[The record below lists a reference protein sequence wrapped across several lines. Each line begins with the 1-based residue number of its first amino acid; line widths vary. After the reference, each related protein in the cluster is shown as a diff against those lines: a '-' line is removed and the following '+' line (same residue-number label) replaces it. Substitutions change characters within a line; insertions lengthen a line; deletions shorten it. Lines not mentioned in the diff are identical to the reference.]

1 MYRIIKTY
9 VHIPLYNG
17 SIMRKTIL
25 IVDSNDET
33 RTYLKQLITS
43 RNFIA
48 LEATDGEAAL
58 EIIERT
64 PPDLIILDFLL
75 SNMTGE
81 AVCAKIKADNPNII
95 IIVLSA
101 KAESVDIVRGLQ
113 IGADDYVTKPFDPE
127 ELMARI
133 DTRLRATIQQ
143 ERLVMQPELTKVIFR
158 ETPLLL
164 GFRLIGNVI
173 LLLMSYFLTAL
184 LLSFLSPYFNLT
196 LLPPTYVGLF
206 LIMLIFTIVISIF
219 VVLKWQ
225 SEYTI
230 LTPSGIMQYSGILQK
245 KEQRYACSFVEAVK
259 LEQSL
264 FGSIFNFGTL
274 SLYDPEIK
282 EDIYLENITDPK
294 KSIDLIKKILSRN
307 DKPPMPF
314 VVSET

>member
-1 MYRIIKTY
+1 
-9 VHIPLYNG
+9 
-17 SIMRKTIL
+17 MRKTIL

-33 RTYLKQLITS
+33 RLYLKQLITS
-43 RNFIA
+43 RNFIVLEANSGEVA
-48 LEATDGEAAL
+48 LEM
-58 EIIERT
+58 IERS

-75 SNMTGE
+75 PQMSGE
-81 AVCAKIKADNPNII
+81 AVCAKIKADNPQVV

-113 IGADDYVTKPFDPE
+113 IGADDYIAKPFDPE

-133 DTRLRATIQQ
+133 DTRLRATVQQ
-143 ERLVMQPELTKVIFR
+143 ERLVLQPELTKVTFR

-164 GFRLIGNVI
+164 TFRLIGI
-173 LLLMSYFLTAL
+173 TFLFLISYSLTSLLMTFV
-184 LLSFLSPYFNLT
+184 SPYFNLA
-196 LLPPTYVGLF
+196 LLPPSYVGLF
-206 LIMLIFTIVISIF
+206 LIMLIVSVVVAIF
-219 VVLKWQ
+219 VILKWQ

-245 KEQRYACSFVEAVK
+245 KEQRYACSFVEAIK
-259 LEQSL
+259 MEQS
-264 FGSIFNFGTL
+264 FIGSIFNFGTL
-274 SLYDPEIK
+274 ALYDPEIK

-314 VVSET
+314 VVNEV

>member
-1 MYRIIKTY
+1 
-9 VHIPLYNG
+9 
-17 SIMRKTIL
+17 MRKTIL

-33 RTYLKQLITS
+33 RLYLKQLITS

-48 LEATDGEAAL
+48 LEANNGETAL
-58 EIIERT
+58 EIVERS
-64 PPDLIILDFLL
+64 PPDLIILDFILPQM
-75 SNMTGE
+75 SGE
-81 AVCAKIKADNPNII
+81 ALCAKIKADNPQTVV
-95 IIVLSA
+95 IVLSA

-113 IGADDYVTKPFDPE
+113 IGADDYVAKPFDPE

-133 DTRLRATIQQ
+133 DTRLRATVQQ
-143 ERLVMQPELTKVIFR
+143 ERLILQPELTKVTFR

-164 GFRLIGNVI
+164 TFRLIGIV
-173 LLLMSYFLTAL
+173 LLFLISYFLISL
-184 LLSFLSPYFNLT
+184 LMTFVSPYLNLA
-196 LLPPTYVGLF
+196 LLPPSYVGLF
-206 LIMLIFTIVISIF
+206 FIMLIVSVIVAIF
-219 VVLKWQ
+219 IVLKWQ

-245 KEQRYACSFVEAVK
+245 REQRYACSFVEAIK
-259 LEQSL
+259 MEQSL
-264 FGSIFNFGTL
+264 LGSIFNFGTL

-314 VVSET
+314 VVNET

>member
-1 MYRIIKTY
+1 MYRKIRIY
-9 VHIPLYNG
+9 VSIPLYNIR
-17 SIMRKTIL
+17 IMRKTIL

-33 RTYLKQLITS
+33 RLYLKQLITS

-48 LEATDGEAAL
+48 LEANSGEAAL
-58 EIIERT
+58 EMIDRS
-64 PPDLIILDFLL
+64 PPDLIILDFILPQM
-75 SNMTGE
+75 SGE
-81 AVCAKIKADNPNII
+81 AVCAKIKADNPQTVV
-95 IIVLSA
+95 IVLSA

-113 IGADDYVTKPFDPE
+113 IGADDYIAKPFDPE

-133 DTRLRATIQQ
+133 DTRLRSTIQQ
-143 ERLVMQPELTKVIFR
+143 ERLVLQPELTKMTFR

-164 GFRLIGNVI
+164 TFRLIGIV
-173 LLLMSYFLTAL
+173 LLFLISYFLISL
-184 LLSFLSPYFNLT
+184 LMTFISPYLNLA
-196 LLPPTYVGLF
+196 LLPPSYVGLF
-206 LIMLIFTIVISIF
+206 FIMLIVSVVVAIF

-245 KEQRYACSFVEAVK
+245 KEQRYACSFVEAIK
-259 LEQSL
+259 MEQSL
-264 FGSIFNFGTL
+264 LGSIFNFGTL

>member
-1 MYRIIKTY
+1 MYRKIGTY
-9 VHIPLYNG
+9 VRIPLYNVN
-17 SIMRKTIL
+17 IMRKTIL

-33 RTYLKQLITS
+33 RLYLKQLITS

-48 LEATDGEAAL
+48 LEANDGETAL

-64 PPDLIILDFLL
+64 PPDLIILDFILPK
-75 SNMTGE
+75 MTGE
-81 AVCAKIKADNPNII
+81 AVCAKIKTDNPNII

-113 IGADDYVTKPFDPE
+113 IGADDYIAKPFDPE

-133 DTRLRATIQQ
+133 DTRLRSTIQQ
-143 ERLVMQPELTKVIFR
+143 ERLVIQPELTKIVFR

-164 GFRLIGNVI
+164 TFRLISITV
-173 LLLMSYFLTAL
+173 LFLMSYFLTSL
-184 LLSFLSPYFNLT
+184 LISFLSPYLNLT
-196 LLPPTYVGLF
+196 LLPPSYIGLF
-206 LIMLIFTIVISIF
+206 LVMLIVSVIVAIFTI
-219 VVLKWQ
+219 LKWQ

-245 KEQRYACSFVEAVK
+245 KEQRYACSFVEAIK
-259 LEQSL
+259 MEQSL
-264 FGSIFNFGTL
+264 LGSIFNFGTL

-282 EDIYLENITDPK
+282 EDIYLENIIDPK

-314 VVSET
+314 VVNET

>member
-1 MYRIIKTY
+1 MYRKIRIY
-9 VHIPLYNG
+9 VSIPLYNIR
-17 SIMRKTIL
+17 IMRKTIL

-33 RTYLKQLITS
+33 RLYLKQLITS

-48 LEATDGEAAL
+48 LEANSGEAAL
-58 EIIERT
+58 EMIDRS
-64 PPDLIILDFLL
+64 PPDLIILDFILPQM
-75 SNMTGE
+75 SGE
-81 AVCAKIKADNPNII
+81 AVCAKIKADNPQTVV
-95 IIVLSA
+95 IVLSA

-113 IGADDYVTKPFDPE
+113 IGADDYIAKPFDPE

-133 DTRLRATIQQ
+133 DTRLRSTIQQ
-143 ERLVMQPELTKVIFR
+143 ERLVLLPELTKVTFR

-164 GFRLIGNVI
+164 TFRLIGIV
-173 LLLMSYFLTAL
+173 LLFLISYFLISL
-184 LLSFLSPYFNLT
+184 LMTFISPYLNLA
-196 LLPPTYVGLF
+196 LLPPSYVGLF
-206 LIMLIFTIVISIF
+206 FIMLIVSVVVAIF

-245 KEQRYACSFVEAVK
+245 KEQRYACSFVEAIK
-259 LEQSL
+259 MEQSL
-264 FGSIFNFGTL
+264 LGSIFNFGTL

>member
-1 MYRIIKTY
+1 
-9 VHIPLYNG
+9 
-17 SIMRKTIL
+17 MRKTIL

-33 RTYLKQLITS
+33 RLYLKQLLTS

-48 LEATDGEAAL
+48 LEANSGETAL
-58 EIIERT
+58 EIIERS
-64 PPDLIILDFLL
+64 PPDLIILDFILPQM
-75 SNMTGE
+75 SGE
-81 AVCAKIKADNPNII
+81 ALCAKIKADNPQTVV
-95 IIVLSA
+95 IVLSA

-113 IGADDYVTKPFDPE
+113 IGADDYVAKPFDPE

-133 DTRLRATIQQ
+133 DTRLRATVQQ
-143 ERLVMQPELTKVIFR
+143 ERLILQPELTKVTFR

-164 GFRLIGNVI
+164 TFRLIGIV
-173 LLLMSYFLTAL
+173 LLFLISYFLISL
-184 LLSFLSPYFNLT
+184 LMTFVSPYLNLA
-196 LLPPTYVGLF
+196 LLPPSYVGLF
-206 LIMLIFTIVISIF
+206 FIMLIVSVIVAIF
-219 VVLKWQ
+219 IVLKWQ

-245 KEQRYACSFVEAVK
+245 REQRYACSFVEAIK
-259 LEQSL
+259 MEQSL
-264 FGSIFNFGTL
+264 LGSIFNFGTL

-314 VVSET
+314 VVNET